1 MTRRDME
8 QYKDKTPIAV
18 FPMSNW
24 GGVEILGIEYD
35 IDDYVVCRYNFGE
48 PEEKLHRLMIRTDND
63 GQTFFVLD
71 SRTIYLDEC
80 MRVS

>member
-1 MTRRDME
+1 MTRCDME
-8 QYKDKTPIAV
+8 RYKDKTPIAV

-24 GGVEILGIEYD
+24 GGVEILDIEYG

-48 PEEKLHRLMIRTDND
+48 TEEKLHRLMIRTSND